1 MPIIHEWNSKYKEG
15 ETTKYSSLIALQYY
29 QWLIK
34 EDALGSICV
43 PAHPFRRYESMGD
56 YVMRIDGFDAIET
69 HNGSNLEKANKKAIQ
84 VAQLKGL
91 PSIGGSDCHE
101 RMQVGRAFTV
111 FEKSVYTMEDLVRE
125 IKAGNYL
132 GSLRK
137 EN

>member
-1 MPIIHEWNSKYKEG
+1 
-15 ETTKYSSLIALQYY
+15 
-29 QWLIK
+29 
-34 EDALGSICV
+34 
-43 PAHPFRRYESMGD
+43 MGD

>member
-1 MPIIHEWNSKYKEG
+1 M
-15 ETTKYSSLIALQYY
+15 
-29 QWLIK
+29 
-34 EDALGSICV
+34 
-43 PAHPFRRYESMGD
+43 PAHPFRGYESLGD

-69 HNGSNLEKANKKAIQ
+69 HNGFNLEKANKRADQ
-84 VAQLKGL
+84 AAQLKGL

-125 IKAGNYL
+125 IKAGNCK
-132 GSLRK
+132 GILRR